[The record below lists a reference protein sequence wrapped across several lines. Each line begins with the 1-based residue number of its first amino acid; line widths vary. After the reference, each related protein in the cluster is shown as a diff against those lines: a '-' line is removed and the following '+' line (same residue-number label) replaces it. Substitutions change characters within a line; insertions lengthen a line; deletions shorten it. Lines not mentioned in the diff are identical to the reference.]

1 MYNLKSIMGN
11 ITSIKEERKSFKNIR
26 TYDERFSES
35 QKILQKFP
43 DRIPIIVE
51 KSSYATTMSDIDKN
65 KYLVPDNLTMGQF
78 AFVIRKRVKM
88 PPEQALFFFI
98 GQIIP
103 AMNMQLNEIY
113 VKNKDVDGFLYITY
127 SNENTF
133 G

>member
-11 ITSIKEERKSFKNIR
+11 ITSNKEERKSFKNIR

>member
-1 MYNLKSIMGN
+1 MYHLKSIIGN
-11 ITSIKEERKSFKNIR
+11 ITSNKEEIKSFKNIR
-26 TYDERFSES
+26 TYDERLSES

-51 KSSYATTMSDIDKN
+51 KSSYATMSNIDKN

-98 GQIIP
+98 GSNIP

-113 VKNKDVDGFLYITY
+113 IKNKDIDGFLYITY